1 MTLYFE
7 DLKVG
12 VVGEFGPR
20 AITREEIIA
29 FAREYDPQL
38 FHMDDEA
45 AKHSIYGGLI
55 ASGWHTMGITMRL
68 VVDGFLGRAASLGS
82 PGVEQLRWLKPVRPG
97 DQLSVRVEILE
108 VAPSRSK
115 PDRGSIRQKWET
127 LNQHGEVVMM
137 LTCVTMFRRRPSHD
151 R

>member
-1 MTLYFE
+1 MTLYFYA
-7 DLKVG
+7 LKVG

-20 AITREEIIA
+20 AITREESIA
-29 FAREYDPQL
+29 FAREYDPQP
-38 FHMDDEA
+38 FHVDDEA
-45 AKHSIYGGLI
+45 ARGSIYGGLI

-115 PDRGSIRQKWET
+115 PDRGSIRAKWDT
-127 LNQHGEVVMM
+127 LNQHGEVVMT
-137 LTCVTMFRRRPSHD
+137 LTCVTMFGRR
-151 R
+151 